1 VFSVVQATEDLIMP
15 EDILQDA
22 RRLIE
27 HDSVQW
33 YDFCANIGQIPGNL
47 PRSRKIVEEFARW
60 LISEGF

>member
-1 VFSVVQATEDLIMP
+1 MP